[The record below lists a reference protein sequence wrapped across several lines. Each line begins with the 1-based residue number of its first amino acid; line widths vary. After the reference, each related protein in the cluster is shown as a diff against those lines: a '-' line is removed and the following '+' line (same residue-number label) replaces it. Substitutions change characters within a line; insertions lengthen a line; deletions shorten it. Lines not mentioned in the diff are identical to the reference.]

1 MEFLEYYQSGIPY
14 NKMHSLDEIH
24 IFPKFPSSKSENNLF
39 YIVYINDYSFHSYEA
54 IHNPFFQIQG

>member
-39 YIVYINDYSFHSYEA
+39 YIVYINGNYSAVGADESS
-54 IHNPFFQIQG
+54 NLK